1 MIGRRADGRER
12 PSLRWIAVGVAVALV
27 AGLGGWFVANHI
39 AADPAAAPSVQ
50 KELDAGPARL
60 KVSTGWERSPRPPAL
75 PGLDGAPAWTP
86 YAGLA
91 TTVSVALVPADDPAL
106 LPSALVKAAEG
117 GLPKPEKAR
126 VVGLEA
132 RAYRGVRTGDSVLDV
147 YAIPTTRGVLTL
159 VCAARN
165 GGPEA
170 PTWCLNGLDQ
180 ITVAGATPI
189 TPAPDTAYHLRAP
202 AILKALDAKRVSE
215 RVALRRSKGPVGQE
229 RAARVLWKAYADAA
243 LELAP
248 YTAGGEPAVVQIV
261 PALRDTARAYRALA
275 DAAHR
280 RSRRAWTRARTAV
293 SRAERALKTRV
304 AAT

>member
-12 PSLRWIAVGVAVALV
+12 PSLRWIAVGLVVALA
-27 AGLGGWFVANHI
+27 AGLGGWLLATQI
-39 AADPAAAPSVQ
+39 AAEPASTPAVEQ
-50 KELDAGPARL
+50 VLDAGPAQL
-60 KVSTGWERSPRPPAL
+60 KVSSAWERVARPPAL

-106 LPSALVKAAEG
+106 VPAALVKAAEG

-132 RAYRGVRTGDSVLDV
+132 RAYRGIRVGESVLDV

-165 GGPEA
+165 DTEEA

-180 ITVAGATPI
+180 ITVEAATPI
-189 TPAPDTAYHLRAP
+189 VPAAGTAYALRAP
-202 AILKALDAKRVSE
+202 AILKPLDASRVRE

-229 RAARVLWKAYADAA
+229 RAARVLWKAYGSAA
-243 LELAP
+243 AELAP
-248 YTAGGEPAVVQIV
+248 YAVEGQPSVQV
-261 PALRDTARAYRALA
+261 VAALRVTARAYRSLA

-280 RSRRAWTRARTAV
+280 RSRRAWTRSRTAV
-293 SRAERALKTRV
+293 SRAERTLKTRV